1 MLLKPF
7 TASGKFVFNKI
18 FSSFKFI
25 IFSYFLVFIFLFL
38 ESAYAQSGTGKVVVI
53 LQGALVYKDADFD
66 APVITE
72 LKKGQ
77 IFDVALKKK
86 GYFYRLRV
94 KPGVIGYISDVDVKL
109 TDGKNILKESSPV
122 PKSVV
127 QKNKEKKSAE
137 KKEETEKPKK
147 PFLLRRYR
155 GFVLEMMN
163 YTENTLGG
171 NHSAQVPF
179 YGIKWSGM
187 NTVMAGEVFMD
198 ANILFAPSAPKY
210 YADYTGNG
218 TSGWIININTM
229 FMNTQKQGKHHFTFF
244 GYGPMFKYSHFDA
257 TLTNPTT
264 GRNSNYSLD
273 DMAVG
278 AVFAIGIGFDVA
290 GDYALRADAK
300 YYMELKQYASFGLG
314 IQKDF

>member
-1 MLLKPF
+1 MF
-7 TASGKFVFNKI
+7 GKSVFNK
-18 FSSFKFI
+18 FFKLSKKI
-25 IFSYFLVFIFLFL
+25 AYPYFGVFIFLFL
-38 ESAYAQSGTGKVVVI
+38 NLQIAYAQSGTGKVVVI
-53 LQGALVYKDADFD
+53 LQGALVYKNADFD
-66 APVITE
+66 APVIAE

-77 IFDVALKKK
+77 ILDVALKKK
-86 GYFYRLRV
+86 GYIYRLRV

-109 TDGKNILKESSPV
+109 TDGKNILKESLP
-122 PKSVV
+122 PLKSTT
-127 QKNKEKKSAE
+127 KKSTEKKSSEKAEAE
-137 KKEETEKPKK
+137 KAKK
-147 PFLLRRYR
+147 PFLFRRYR

-198 ANILFAPSAPKY
+198 ANILFAPIPPKY

-264 GRNSNYSLD
+264 GKNSNYSLD
-273 DMAVG
+273 DMSVG
-278 AVFAIGIGFDVA
+278 AVFAIGIGFEVGGEYAVRSDV
-290 GDYALRADAK
+290 K
-300 YYMELKQYASFGLG
+300 YYMESKQYASFGLG